1 MCQWPFKNSEM
12 NFKGC
17 TVSEREPINFWTKT
31 EFFVQGGLWLA
42 SAMSYRMY
50 IRSLN
55 VSN

>member
-1 MCQWPFKNSEM
+1 M
-12 NFKGC
+12 NFNGC